1 MHPRLLKYLV
11 SRGVYLGIY
20 NFAELAKELRYAAD
34 HYDLSY
40 GICNIV
46 RYAVFLAHKRP
57 GEYHYALAFSLC
69 DYANARFGEYGFT
82 HISMNA
88 WSNMSNVEQN
98 AARKYALLKLITDIS
113 ADE

>member
-11 SRGVYLGIY
+11 SKDVCIY

-34 HYDLSY
+34 HYDLGY
-40 GICNIV
+40 GICTIV
-46 RYAVFLAHKRP
+46 RQVVFCAHKRS
-57 GEYHYALAFSLC
+57 GKYYYTLAFSLC

-82 HISMNA
+82 HISMST

-98 AARKYALLKLITDIS
+98 AARKYALLKLIMDI
-113 ADE
+113 EYEP